1 MDTREKILHTALTLF
16 AQKGYHTASIREICK
31 EVGIKESSL
40 YYHFTTK
47 RAILDAL
54 RMRFIQLSEGLMDDM
69 RQAAA
74 PISSLSREV
83 FLAVGEAYIRQ
94 YLLNDFILSFL
105 RILMIEQGDDA
116 ELRAL
121 YREWFLERPLAFQ
134 TQLFALLIE
143 KGVLQAADS
152 QMLAVAYY
160 APIFYHLQRHLMTP
174 DAADSDFLREARRH
188 FTHFWNT
195 YRRKPI

>member
-1 MDTREKILHTALTLF
+1 MDTREKILHTALILF
-16 AQKGYHTASIREICK
+16 SKKGYHAASIREICK

-40 YYHFTTK
+40 YYHFANK

-69 RQAAA
+69 RQATA
-74 PISSLSREV
+74 PLSALSRAV
-83 FLAVGEAYIRQ
+83 FLAVGEAYLRR

-121 YREWFLERPLAFQ
+121 YLEWFLERPLAFQ
-134 TQLFALLIE
+134 AQIFALLIE
-143 KGVLQAADS
+143 KEVFQAADS
-152 QMLAVAYY
+152 HMLAAAYY
-160 APIFYHLQRHLMTP
+160 APIFYYLQRYLMAP
-174 DAADSDFLREARRH
+174 NAAESDFLREARRH

-195 YRRKPI
+195 YRRKSL